1 MVTSKYDW
9 WLGEQ
14 QRKKQLDI
22 NIKDHWPR
30 KTRLN
35 DFNLEK
41 AGAKQPKFMRWE
53 KKLLDQLL
61 SKTKKRVM

>member
-1 MVTSKYDW
+1 M
-9 WLGEQ
+9 
-14 QRKKQLDI
+14 DI
-22 NIKDHWPR
+22 SVKDNWPR

-41 AGAKQPKFMRWE
+41 VGAKQPKFLKWE

-61 SKTKKRVM
+61 SKAKK